1 MAVEKSFDVGDK
13 VIVKTKDQ
21 IYEGLVMPS
30 LEKAKDYL
38 ILKLKSGY
46 NLGIK
51 LGPDVVI
58 KKVSEAEKVEKLG
71 IKPPINP
78 KLPSISIIAT
88 GGTIT
93 SKVDYVTGAVE
104 PLIKPEEL
112 LLATPE
118 LLDIVNIKRLLSPFS
133 IWSEDMTW
141 VEWQKIANYVAEELN
156 KEDVIGVLVTH
167 GTDTLHYTAAA
178 LSFMLKNL
186 NKPVALVGGQ
196 RSSDRG
202 SFDGAQ
208 NLICAGH
215 YLKSNISEVAIV
227 MHATSEDDF
236 CFAIRGT
243 NVRKMHTS
251 RRDTFRPINELPLAK
266 IWPSGKFEILNKNYK
281 TRNEI
286 KNEKVIA
293 DTKFEP
299 KIALLKY
306 FPGADPE
313 ILNFFVE
320 KKYKG
325 IIVEATGLGHVSTN
339 PKQPKNWLAAIKS
352 AIEAGLFIGF
362 VPQCIYG
369 RLDPYVYSS
378 GRMLLDAGVTYLGN
392 MLAETA
398 FVKLG
403 WVLGHTKNI
412 DEIKTQMTT
421 NIAGELLD
429 RISPQSFL
437 Y

>member
-1 MAVEKSFDVGDK
+1 MAINKFEVGERIVVKIKDKS
-13 VIVKTKDQ
+13 
-21 IYEGLVMPS
+21 YEGVVMPS
-30 LEKAKDYL
+30 PLKAKDYL
-38 ILKLKSGY
+38 IIKLNSGY

-51 LGPDVVI
+51 LSPEVRI
-58 KKVSEAEKVEKLG
+58 EKIGMATKPKAQE

-78 KLPSISIIAT
+78 KLPKISIIAT

-93 SKVDYVTGAVE
+93 SKVEYTTGAVE
-104 PLIKPEEL
+104 PLINPEEL

-118 LLDIVNIKRLLSPFS
+118 LLDVVNISQILSPFS
-133 IWSEDMTW
+133 IFSEDMTW
-141 VEWQKIANYVAEELN
+141 VEWQKIAELVAKELN
-156 KEDVIGVLVTH
+156 KKDISGVLVTH
-167 GTDTLHYTAAA
+167 GTDTLHYTSAA

-186 NKPVALVGGQ
+186 GKPVALVGGQ

-215 YLKSNISEVAIV
+215 YLKSNLAEVAIV
-227 MHATSEDDF
+227 MHATTNDDF
-236 CFAIRGT
+236 CYAIRGT

-266 IWPSGKFEILNKNYK
+266 ISPSGEFEILNKNYK
-281 TRNEI
+281 SRSEG
-286 KNEKVIA
+286 EVLA

-299 KIALLKY
+299 NVALLKY
-306 FPGADPE
+306 FPGASPD

-325 IIVEATGLGHVSTN
+325 IIIEATGLGHVSTN
-339 PKQPKNWLAAIKS
+339 PKQPRNWLGAIKK
-352 AIEAGLFIGF
+352 AIDEGLFIGF

-369 RLDPYVYSS
+369 RLDPYVYST
-378 GRMLLDAGVTYLGN
+378 GRILLDAGVTYLGS

-398 FVKLG
+398 LVKLG
-403 WVLGHTKNI
+403 WVLGHTKKL
-412 DEIKTQMTT
+412 EEAKSMMLT
-421 NIAGELLD
+421 NIAGELID
-429 RISPQSFL
+429 KISPNSFL